1 MGTPRATLEVATS
14 KLYKTNMVK
23 ERKQKQNSQHV
34 SEDTNKAKNSL
45 NSNESNKEESEE
57 NPVKENKEDKKN
69 NKLFKKEN
77 SETAEKM
84 KPEAAEKGNNKSPK
98 KEQKPDKKEAES
110 AKDDEKFTLK
120 LLRHAAAMGRT
131 RGPHPPSPSGNEV
144 LKLTSDLPKEGYL
157 ARNPTGYIFL
167 DLDDNW
173 IFSVRFE
180 MEKFGYEIP
189 PYFLGAQAVGAH
201 ISVVPA
207 DIANKYKYKKEDVEI
222 GKKIEFKVVR
232 AGPSF
237 PTRRWYGAE
246 AVYKIWVKSAELDK
260 VCMETAGPEY
270 KPPGGFNIVV
280 GVRRIEKRDEMMK
293 EMVVKKEEKRDEM
306 IKEMVIKKEEKD

>member
-1 MGTPRATLEVATS
+1 
-14 KLYKTNMVK
+14 
-23 ERKQKQNSQHV
+23 
-34 SEDTNKAKNSL
+34 
-45 NSNESNKEESEE
+45 
-57 NPVKENKEDKKN
+57 
-69 NKLFKKEN
+69 
-77 SETAEKM
+77 
-84 KPEAAEKGNNKSPK
+84 
-98 KEQKPDKKEAES
+98 
-110 AKDDEKFTLK
+110 
-120 LLRHAAAMGRT
+120 MGRT

-144 LKLTSDLPKEGYL
+144 LKLTSDLPKEAYL

-173 IFSVRFE
+173 IFSVRLE
-180 MEKFGYEIP
+180 MEKFGYDIP
-189 PYFLGAQAVGAH
+189 PYFLGAQ
-201 ISVVPA
+201 
-207 DIANKYKYKKEDVEI
+207 EDVEI